1 MKGVEWRQSP
11 QGAGSGVRA
20 VSVCVGDIGRKEC
33 DVALRVRDEYDIATE
48 VCCERKGFTSFGE
61 VRLCR
66 VLLLM
71 KAAP

>member
-1 MKGVEWRQSP
+1 MEEWRQAP
-11 QGAGSGVRA
+11 QGAGSGERA
-20 VSVCVGDIGRKEC
+20 MSGCVGGIGRKEC
-33 DVALRVRDEYDIATE
+33 DVALCVRDEYDVATE
-48 VCCERKGFTSFGE
+48 VCCERKGFTSVGE

>member
-1 MKGVEWRQSP
+1 M
-11 QGAGSGVRA
+11 
-20 VSVCVGDIGRKEC
+20 SVCVGDVGRKEC
-33 DVALRVRDEYDIATE
+33 DVALCVRDEYDVATE
-48 VCCERKGFTSFGE
+48 VCCERRRFTSFGE